1 MNDIVNMQGLQ
12 LLPVNGRP
20 KLKNKNPANSIMMPS
35 PSEVSMKAGLN
46 RQGRV

>member
-1 MNDIVNMQGLQ
+1 MNDIVYMQGLQ

-35 PSEVSMKAGLN
+35 PSEASMKAGLN